1 MTTKEQF
8 IESLEK
14 ITLEVDPERLT
25 MFIFKKDDWD
35 MADKTTFANHVK
47 YKFPTIHTLIVETES
62 GTINISELTKEEKI
76 NLIKELL
83 ESL

>member
-14 ITLEVDPERLT
+14 ITLEVDSEKLT
-25 MFIFKKDDWD
+25 IFVFKKSDWD
-35 MADKTTFANHVK
+35 IPDKTAFANHVK
-47 YKFPTIHTLIVETES
+47 YKFPLIHTLIVETES
-62 GTINISELTKEEKI
+62 GTININELNKEEKI
-76 NLIKELL
+76 ALIKELL

>member
-14 ITLEVDPERLT
+14 LELVIDPEKLT
-25 MFIFKKDDWD
+25 MFIFKKDDWNV
-35 MADKTTFANHVK
+35 ADKTSFANHVK
-47 YKFPTIHTLIVETES
+47 YKFPHIHTLIIETES
-62 GTINISELTKEEKI
+62 GTIDVKEMTKEEKI
-76 NLIKELL
+76 SLIKELV